1 MVFPSNYETLLNNK
15 MSIHVGGANFV
26 KKQIN
31 IIYFIYILVFLFGLL
46 PVASIYLQPR
56 IEMASID
63 KQLEAGNEPTAKDQI
78 KSLLQQ
84 NISDKKKWEI
94 IQKYMIDGDLA
105 HRFDV
110 YIGPSITTWP
120 NPDNPNVFTAEEAIP
135 YLEEYIEDGPV
146 DGYMQSAAKQ
156 LAIYYQQ
163 QGNSE
168 KADQILVKASVRAI
182 SSAEDF
188 YVTDLFMKRVKI
200 ALETN
205 NFSKAESI
213 IEELKEQA
221 KQKNTTNADLQT
233 IIPLLEIE
241 KLLHEGKFIQAH
253 EKLNQDVVTL
263 KKQWNEENEKYREMA
278 EQAGQ
283 QPPEDLQFENGVFT
297 SELLSIKHQLEQA
310 IKLRNTNLA
319 SIEGRITKSNG
330 MPMSGVGVFLRNE
343 ASVNMS
349 VGRDERHQTLTD
361 ENGFYQITGVIPG
374 KYQIH
379 LGLTQAQVDDWAWA
393 MPKDQWIDITGDRKI
408 TYNMKFNPLIEIH
421 EPVNYKEIR
430 SKEVR
435 FKWEKVSD
443 ADYYDLN
450 LCLEFDNGSTCSSIE
465 TNIKQNEFTIPFE
478 ELYDKK
484 TGIMFSGDGSQIETV
499 EPGSLLGFAN
509 SNGEFSWYVRA
520 YDKDDS
526 VITQSNGYTLNKR
539 LLDKA
544 PIFYLKERELTKA
557 DQLLLDRKI
566 PEAFELYK
574 QTVKENPNDTHSQ
587 RMVTRLSE
595 FVKDIEGK

>member
-1 MVFPSNYETLLNNK
+1 M
-15 MSIHVGGANFV
+15 

-31 IIYFIYILVFLFGLL
+31 IIHFIYVIVVLFGLL
-46 PVASIYLQPR
+46 PVASLYLQPK

-63 KQLEAGNEPTAKDQI
+63 KQLEVGNESTAKDEI

-94 IQKYMIDGDLA
+94 IQKYMVDGDLA
-105 HRFDV
+105 RRFDV
-110 YIGPSITTWP
+110 YIGPSMISWP

-135 YLEEYIEDGPV
+135 FLEEYIENGPV
-146 DGYMQSAAKQ
+146 DDYIQSAAKQ

-182 SSAEDF
+182 SSSKDYYLTE
-188 YVTDLFMKRVKI
+188 LFIKRVQI

-221 KQKNTTNADLQT
+221 KQNNTTNADLQT
-233 IIPLLEIE
+233 IIPLLEVQ

-283 QPPEDLQFENGVFT
+283 QQPEDLQFENGVFA

-310 IKLRNTNLA
+310 IKLGNTNLA

-330 MPMSGVGVFLRNE
+330 MPMSGVDVFLRDE

-361 ENGFYQITGVIPG
+361 ENGFYQFTGVIPG

-379 LGLTQAQVDDWAWA
+379 LGLTQAQVDGWAWV
-393 MPKDQWIDITGDRKI
+393 MTKDQWIDITGDRKI
-408 TYNMKFNPLIEIH
+408 TYNMKFNPLIEIY
-421 EPVNYKEIR
+421 EPVNYKEIH

-450 LCLEFDNGSTCSSIE
+450 LCLEFDNGSTCSSVE
-465 TNIKQNEFTIPFE
+465 TNIKQNEFTILFE

-484 TGIMFSGDGSQIETV
+484 TGIMFSGDGSRIETV
-499 EPGSLLGFAN
+499 EPESLLGFAN
-509 SNGEFSWYVRA
+509 SEGEFSWYVRA
-520 YDKDDS
+520 YDKNDS
-526 VITQSNGYTLNKR
+526 VITQSNGYILNKR
-539 LLDKA
+539 SMDKA

-557 DQLLLDRKI
+557 DQLLLDHKI
-566 PEAFELYK
+566 LEAFELYK
-574 QTVKENPNDTHSQ
+574 QTVKENPNDTHSE
-587 RMVTRLSE
+587 RMAAKLSE
-595 FVKDIEGK
+595 FMDSIEKK

>member
-1 MVFPSNYETLLNNK
+1 
-15 MSIHVGGANFV
+15 MSIHKGGADFV

-31 IIYFIYILVFLFGLL
+31 IIHFIYVIVVLFGLL
-46 PVASIYLQPR
+46 PVASLYLQPK

-63 KQLEAGNEPTAKDQI
+63 KQLEVGNESTAKDEI

-94 IQKYMIDGDLA
+94 IQTYMIDGDLA

-110 YIGPSITTWP
+110 YIGPSIISWP

-135 YLEEYIEDGPV
+135 FLEEYLEGGPV
-146 DGYMQSAAKQ
+146 DDYIQSAAKQ

-182 SSAEDF
+182 SSSMDYYLTE
-188 YVTDLFMKRVKI
+188 LFIKRVQI

-213 IEELKEQA
+213 IEDLKEQA
-221 KQKNTTNADLQT
+221 KQNNTTNADLQT
-233 IIPLLEIE
+233 IIPLLEVQ

-283 QPPEDLQFENGVFT
+283 QPPEDLQFENGVFA

-310 IKLRNTNLA
+310 IKLGNTNLA
-319 SIEGRITKSNG
+319 SIEGKITKSNG
-330 MPMSGVGVFLRNE
+330 MPMSGVGVFLRDE

-361 ENGFYQITGVIPG
+361 ENGFYQFTGVIPG
-374 KYQIH
+374 KYEIH
-379 LGLTQAQVDDWAWA
+379 LGLTKAQVDGWAWV
-393 MPKDQWIDITGDRKI
+393 MTKDQWIDITGDRKI
-408 TYNMKFNPLIEIH
+408 TYNMKFNPLIEIY
-421 EPVNYKEIR
+421 EPVNYKEIH

-450 LCLEFDNGSTCSSIE
+450 LCLEFDNGSTCSSVE

-484 TGIMFSGDGSQIETV
+484 TGIMFSGDGSRIETV
-499 EPGSLLGFAN
+499 EPESLLGFAN
-509 SNGEFSWYVRA
+509 SEGEFSWYVRA
-520 YDKDDS
+520 YDKNDS
-526 VITQSNGYTLNKR
+526 VITQSNGYILNKR
-539 LLDKA
+539 SMDKA

-557 DQLLLDRKI
+557 DQLLLDHKI
-566 PEAFELYK
+566 LEAFELYK
-574 QTVKENPNDTHSQ
+574 QTVKENPNDTHSE
-587 RMVTRLSE
+587 RMAAKLSE
-595 FVKDIEGK
+595 FVDSIKKK

>member
-1 MVFPSNYETLLNNK
+1 
-15 MSIHVGGANFV
+15 MSIHKGGADFV

-31 IIYFIYILVFLFGLL
+31 IIHFIYVIVVLFGLL
-46 PVASIYLQPR
+46 PVASLYLQPK

-63 KQLEAGNEPTAKDQI
+63 KQLEVGNESTAKDEI

-94 IQKYMIDGDLA
+94 IQKYMVDGDLA
-105 HRFDV
+105 RRFDV
-110 YIGPSITTWP
+110 YIGPSMISWP

-135 YLEEYIEDGPV
+135 FLEEYIENGPV
-146 DGYMQSAAKQ
+146 DDYIQSAAKQ

-182 SSAEDF
+182 SSSKDYYLTE
-188 YVTDLFMKRVKI
+188 LFIKRVQI

-221 KQKNTTNADLQT
+221 KQNNTTNADLQT
-233 IIPLLEIE
+233 IIPLLEVQ

-283 QPPEDLQFENGVFT
+283 QQPEDLQFENGVFA

-310 IKLRNTNLA
+310 IKLGNTNLA

-330 MPMSGVGVFLRNE
+330 MPMSGVDVFLRDE

-361 ENGFYQITGVIPG
+361 ENGFYQFTGVIPG

-379 LGLTQAQVDDWAWA
+379 LGLTQAQVDGWAWV
-393 MPKDQWIDITGDRKI
+393 MTKDQWIDITGDRKI
-408 TYNMKFNPLIEIH
+408 TYNMKFNPLIEIY
-421 EPVNYKEIR
+421 EPVNYKEIH

-450 LCLEFDNGSTCSSIE
+450 LCLEFDNGSTCSSVE
-465 TNIKQNEFTIPFE
+465 TNIKQNEFTILFE

-484 TGIMFSGDGSQIETV
+484 TGIMFSGDGSRIETV
-499 EPGSLLGFAN
+499 EPESLLGFAN
-509 SNGEFSWYVRA
+509 SEGEFSWYVRA
-520 YDKDDS
+520 YDKNDS
-526 VITQSNGYTLNKR
+526 VITQSNGYILNKR
-539 LLDKA
+539 SMDKA

-557 DQLLLDRKI
+557 DQLLLDHKI
-566 PEAFELYK
+566 LEAFELYK
-574 QTVKENPNDTHSQ
+574 QTVKENPNDTHSE
-587 RMVTRLSE
+587 RMAAKLSE
-595 FVKDIEGK
+595 FMDSIEKK

>member
-1 MVFPSNYETLLNNK
+1 M
-15 MSIHVGGANFV
+15 

-31 IIYFIYILVFLFGLL
+31 IIHFIYVIVVLFGLL
-46 PVASIYLQPR
+46 PVASLYLQPK

-63 KQLEAGNEPTAKDQI
+63 KQLEVGNESTAKDEI

-94 IQKYMIDGDLA
+94 IQTYMIDGDLA

-110 YIGPSITTWP
+110 YIGPSIISWP

-135 YLEEYIEDGPV
+135 FLEEYLEGGPV
-146 DGYMQSAAKQ
+146 DDYIQSAAKQ

-182 SSAEDF
+182 SSSMDYYLTE
-188 YVTDLFMKRVKI
+188 LFIKRVQI

-213 IEELKEQA
+213 IEDLKEQA
-221 KQKNTTNADLQT
+221 KQNNTTNADLQT
-233 IIPLLEIE
+233 IIPLLEVQ

-283 QPPEDLQFENGVFT
+283 QPPEDLQFENGVFA

-310 IKLRNTNLA
+310 IKLGNTNLA
-319 SIEGRITKSNG
+319 SIEGKITKSNG
-330 MPMSGVGVFLRNE
+330 MPMSGVGVFLRDE

-361 ENGFYQITGVIPG
+361 ENGFYQFTGVIPG
-374 KYQIH
+374 KYEIH
-379 LGLTQAQVDDWAWA
+379 LGLTKAQVDGWAWV
-393 MPKDQWIDITGDRKI
+393 MTKDQWIDITGDRKI
-408 TYNMKFNPLIEIH
+408 TYNMKFNPLIEIY
-421 EPVNYKEIR
+421 EPVNYKEIH

-450 LCLEFDNGSTCSSIE
+450 LCLEFDNGSTCSSVE

-484 TGIMFSGDGSQIETV
+484 TGIMFSGDGSRIETV
-499 EPGSLLGFAN
+499 EPESLLGFAN
-509 SNGEFSWYVRA
+509 SEGEFSWYVRA
-520 YDKDDS
+520 YDKNDS
-526 VITQSNGYTLNKR
+526 VITQSNGYILNKR
-539 LLDKA
+539 SMDKA

-557 DQLLLDRKI
+557 DQLLLDHKI
-566 PEAFELYK
+566 LEAFELYK
-574 QTVKENPNDTHSQ
+574 QTVKENPNDTHSE
-587 RMVTRLSE
+587 RMAAKLSE
-595 FVKDIEGK
+595 FVDSIKKK